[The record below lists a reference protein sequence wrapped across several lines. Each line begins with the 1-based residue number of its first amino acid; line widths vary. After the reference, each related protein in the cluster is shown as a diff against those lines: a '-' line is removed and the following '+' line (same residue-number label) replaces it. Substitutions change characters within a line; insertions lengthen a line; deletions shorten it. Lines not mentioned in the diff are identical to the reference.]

1 VDKRIFIGNPDSSTR
16 EEILNIHLK
25 GKPFESA
32 IEIKDLVDITASFRV
47 PRLRIF

>member
-25 GKPFESA
+25 GKFESA